1 MVETIINWGRQ
12 YKEVGKILDV
22 QIKPTAELLVEPMKQ
37 KAPKCF

>member
-1 MVETIINWGRQ
+1 MVETIIIWGRQ
-12 YKEVGKILDV
+12 YKEVGKI